1 MEREL
6 WALIVSSLRTLPRR
20 SMRNAVYT
28 DSQILAVLLWAALH
42 HRPVSWASQRC
53 NWPVQAWRRKLP
65 DQSTMSRRLRDPAMA
80 KIMRALAQRIQRR
93 LPNGRLLLTDGKAFA
108 LEDRT
113 RDPDAL
119 VGRASGRYAHGY
131 KLHALVDN
139 YHRVYAWSIRPLN
152 HAEQPECRFLL
163 GQLGGAQGLGRRF
176 LLGDAGYNSNALFCA
191 ARDAGFRLIA
201 PRCKPGTGLG
211 RRRHDRDRLSSMGLT
226 ERRGGWMWPKL
237 YGFRIGVERYFSGLS
252 SGVVSGDHLP
262 IWARRLHRV
271 SYWIDAKIIINAAR
285 IVRNDMIHA

>member
-6 WALIVSSLRTLPRR
+6 WTLLVSSLRTLPRR

-42 HRPVSWASQRC
+42 HRPVNWACKRC

-65 DQSTMSRRLRDPAMA
+65 DQSTMSRRLRDPAMTE
-80 KIMRALAQRIQRR
+80 IMRTLAQHIQRR
-93 LPNGRLLLTDGKAFA
+93 LPNGRLLLTDGKAFT
-108 LEDRT
+108 LEERT
-113 RDPDAL
+113 RDPDAS

-131 KLHALVDN
+131 KLHAIVDN
-139 YHRVYAWSIRPLN
+139 DHRVYAWSIRPLN
-152 HAEQPECRFLL
+152 HAEQPECRSLL
-163 GQLGGAQGLGRRF
+163 GQLGVVQDAKRRF

-191 ARDAGFRLIA
+191 ARDAGLRLVA

-211 RRRHDRDRLSSMGLT
+211 WRKHDRDRLLSMRLT

-237 YGFRIGVERYFSGLS
+237 CGLRIGVERYFSGLS
-252 SGVVSGDHLP
+252 SGVVNEDHLLV
-262 IWARRLHRV
+262 WARRLHRV

>member
-6 WALIVSSLRTLPRR
+6 WTLLVSSLRSLPRR

-42 HRPVSWASQRC
+42 HRPVNWACQRK
-53 NWPVQAWRRKLP
+53 NWPVQAWRRVLP

-80 KIMRALAQRIQRR
+80 KIMRKLAQHIQRR
-93 LPNGRLLLTDGKAFA
+93 LPCDRLMLTDGKAFT

-113 RDPDAL
+113 RDSDAL
-119 VGRASGRYAHGY
+119 VGRVSGRYAHGY

-139 YHRVYAWSIRPLN
+139 YHRVCAWSIRPLN
-152 HAEQPECRFLL
+152 HAEQPECRSLL
-163 GQLGGAQGLGRRF
+163 EQLGGARVAKRRF

-191 ARDAGFRLIA
+191 ARAAGLRLIA

-211 RRRHDRDRLSSMGLT
+211 WRKHDRDRLSSMRLT
-226 ERRGGWMWPKL
+226 EVRGGWMWGKL
-237 YGFRIGVERYFSGLS
+237 FRLRIGVERYFSGLS

-285 IVRNDMIHA
+285 VTRNHMIHA